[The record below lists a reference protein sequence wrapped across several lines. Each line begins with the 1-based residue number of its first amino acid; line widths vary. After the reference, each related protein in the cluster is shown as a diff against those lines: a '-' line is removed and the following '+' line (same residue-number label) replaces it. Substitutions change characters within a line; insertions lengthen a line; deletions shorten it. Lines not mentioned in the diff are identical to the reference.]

1 MHTTVEVLLVGQTPG
16 GFLQLTQ
23 WLERRGCH
31 CHFASSCKE
40 ACRLVQSRAFALV
53 LSTFEL
59 PDRSAYPLL
68 EKLVGSGTT
77 LFLSTVIEDGCLW
90 LPTLIR
96 GRKWPHAKAI
106 RPTEFAETLADT
118 LEQARS
124 HRGEA
129 PVAVAAD

>member
-1 MHTTVEVLLVGQTPG
+1 MQATVEVLLVGQTPG
-16 GFLQLTQ
+16 GSAQLIQ
-23 WLERRGCH
+23 WLEQRGYH

-40 ACRLVQSRAFALV
+40 ACRLVQSRVFELV

-68 EKLVGSGTT
+68 EKLIGTSTT
-77 LFLSTVIEDGCLW
+77 LFFSTIIEDGCLW

-96 GRKWPHAKAI
+96 GKKWPHSKAI
-106 RPTEFAETLADT
+106 RPREFAETLGDA

-124 HRGEA
+124 HHNEA
-129 PVAVAAD
+129 SMALAPD